1 MDNRATAVTRLTLT
15 SGLIICLAAPLA
27 AAGPDSCTTVRLAEP
42 GWNDLA
48 LATGTA
54 AVVLESLGYSV
65 KSDLLGS
72 EVIYHR

>member
-15 SGLIICLAAPLA
+15 SGQIICLAAPLA

-48 LATGTA
+48 LTTGTA
-54 AVVLESLGYSV
+54 AVVLEW
-65 KSDLLGS
+65 
-72 EVIYHR
+72 